1 MFSFYST
8 LCTELYDYTKPV
20 GYSLNGDIEYYKE
33 RLKDCRGR
41 ILEAAVGS
49 GRVIITLLEA
59 GFKVDGIDYSPEML
73 DSCRKR
79 CKERG
84 LHPNL
89 YEGSLQQFSLPHK
102 YDAIIIPT
110 GSFCL
115 IENRVDSI
123 NALKCFMNILIQ
135 MDD

>member
-49 GRVIITLLEA
+49 GRVIIPLLEA

-79 CKERG
+79 CKRE
-84 LHPNL
+84 H
-89 YEGSLQQFSLPHK
+89 
-102 YDAIIIPT
+102 
-110 GSFCL
+110 
-115 IENRVDSI
+115 
-123 NALKCFMNILIQ
+123 ILICMKEACNNFHFRINMTQ
-135 MDD
+135 LSFLLDLLFN